1 MTPLAFSIGRRLT
14 FLATLTL
21 AALWQPSK
29 ATADTS
35 LSAAQVA
42 KIGKRIW
49 QNECG
54 GTVKGLTSW
63 NVGEEFASLGIG
75 HFIWYP
81 KGYEGPFEESFPP
94 LVNYLHQRGADVPA
108 WLLKTPDCPWS
119 NRESFLADAQS
130 AKQKDLRALLAA
142 TVREQTEFIMA
153 RLARAVPKLAKA
165 GGAQVQQNHDLL
177 SQTPEG
183 MFAMIDYVNF
193 KGEGLNPKERYNGQ
207 GWGLAQVLGG
217 MTPQKTLGLYPAAF
231 AESAKRVLA
240 NRVRNAPAERKE
252 SRWLA
257 GWHNRCEGYKQ
268 RL

>member
-1 MTPLAFSIGRRLT
+1 MTPLAFSIERQLT
-14 FLATLTL
+14 FFAILILVAVGLTST
-21 AALWQPSK
+21 AG
-29 ATADTS
+29 ADTA
-35 LSAAQVA
+35 LSGAQVA

-54 GTVKGLTSW
+54 GTVAGLTSW
-63 NVGEEFASLGIG
+63 NAGEEFASLGIG

-94 LVNYLHQRGADVPA
+94 LVKFLQQRGAAVPA

-119 NRESFLADAQS
+119 SRESFLADAQS
-130 AKQKDLRALLAA
+130 AKQKDLRVLLAA

-177 SQTPEG
+177 AQTPEG

-217 MTPQKTLGLYPAAF
+217 MTPQKPLGLYPAAF

-240 NRVRNAPAERKE
+240 QRVKNAPSERKE

-257 GWHNRCEGYKQ
+257 GWNNRCDGYKQ

>member
-1 MTPLAFSIGRRLT
+1 MTPLTFSIARRHFFWAWLI
-14 FLATLTL
+14 L
-21 AALWQPSK
+21 AAFGVPLA
-29 ATADTS
+29 ATADTV
-35 LSAAQVA
+35 LSSTQVA

-54 GTVKGLTSW
+54 GTVVGLTSW

-94 LVNYLHQRGADVPA
+94 LVNFLQQRGVALPT
-108 WLLKTPDCPWS
+108 WLVQTPDCPWS
-119 NRESFLADAQS
+119 SREAFLADAQS

-142 TVREQTEFIMA
+142 SVREQTEFIMA
-153 RLARAVPKLAKA
+153 RLARAVPKLTKA
-165 GGAQVQQNHDLL
+165 GGAQVKNNHDLL
-177 SQTPEG
+177 AQTPEG

-193 KGEGLNPKERYNGQ
+193 KGEGLSPKERYNGE

-217 MTPQKTLGLYPAAF
+217 MTASKTLGLYPAAF

-240 NRVRNAPAERKE
+240 NRVKNAPPDRKE

-257 GWHNRCEGYKQ
+257 GWHNRCDGYK
-268 RL
+268 LKL